1 MNSIK
6 RTPTLFLLLVF
17 CLINAAIAQESYI
30 LNYDNVE
37 VKKVT
42 QDIARFAKKTIILD
56 PRVKGR
62 VTIFSNAALDQ
73 DQVWQVYL
81 RTMQVNGFSSI
92 TEDGNIVR
100 IIPENEATR
109 DENIVLNDAEFL
121 TKVFLLENR
130 LVEEVLPMLKPI
142 TGRQSHLSSIPS
154 INSILLVDRKSNVD
168 RIEALLKELDANDAA
183 KISIIKLENLS
194 SAEAVRI
201 LEKLKL
207 QNYPSMNNFIAIPF
221 LPSNAVILSANR
233 IVTKNIEETLNKL
246 DLDAYTDGSVAVIY
260 LKYAKA
266 DEVAAIIET
275 VSSNF
280 VTESVSQKPVVTFHA
295 KTNSLIISSED
306 THMDLIRNLVAKIDI
321 RRAQVLV
328 EAIIVELSETAAKNL
343 GVEMIFSGSKDGNIP
358 IGITRFQ
365 NTNSP
370 DLLAITGSAI
380 QSGDNATLSN
390 LATTSLLNTQGL
402 IAAFGNLNKG
412 GDSFLGILSAI
423 VEDKDSNIL
432 STPSIIAMDN
442 EPAHLVIGQEIPIT
456 TGESLGA
463 NNANPFR
470 TTTRQEV
477 GVKLSITPQ
486 INEGNSVIL
495 EIKQEVSAVAGPITG
510 SSDLITNKRTI
521 ETTVLVDNNQIIVLG
536 GLIDNDVQEA
546 TQRVPFL
553 SRLPLLGRLFRSKN
567 ESVVRRN
574 LTVFL
579 RVKILTDSNSVDQVS
594 LEKYNF
600 LRAEGMLSPQKQE
613 ILDLTDKQPKEETEA
628 NTTPREP
635 VVAEAK
641 SPQQLRR
648 EARQLRREARQ
659 KRREE
664 RQQ

>member
-6 RTPTLFLLLVF
+6 QTTTLFLLLTFSLVSV
-17 CLINAAIAQESYI
+17 AVAQESYI

-62 VTIFSNAALDQ
+62 VTIFSNTALDQ
-73 DQVWQVYL
+73 NQVWQVYL

-109 DENIVLNDAEFL
+109 DENIVINDAEFL
-121 TKVFLLENR
+121 TKVFVLENR
-130 LVEEVLPMLKPI
+130 LVGEILPMLKPI
-142 TGRQSHLSSIPS
+142 TGRQSHLSGIPS
-154 INSILLVDRKSNVD
+154 VNSILLVDRKSNVD
-168 RIEALLKELDANDAA
+168 RIETLLKELDEDDSA
-183 KISIIKLENLS
+183 KISIVKLENLS

-201 LEKLKL
+201 LDKLQR
-207 QNYPSMNNFIAIPF
+207 QNYPSMNNFIAVPF
-221 LPSNAVILSANR
+221 TPSNSVILSANK

-246 DLDAYTDGSVAVIY
+246 DLDAYTDGSIAVIY

-275 VSSNF
+275 VASNF
-280 VTESVSQKPVVTFHA
+280 AAESDAEKPVITFHT
-295 KTNSLIISSED
+295 KTNSLIVSSED
-306 THMDLIRNLVAKIDI
+306 TDMNRIRNLVAKIDI

-343 GVEMIFSGSKDGNIP
+343 GVEMIFSGSKEGNIP
-358 IGITRFQ
+358 IGITRFP
-365 NTNSP
+365 NANNP
-370 DLLAITGSAI
+370 DLLAITGSAV
-380 QSGDNATLSN
+380 QGGDDTTLSA

-402 IAAFGNLNKG
+402 IAGFGNINKD
-412 GDSFLGILSAI
+412 GDSFLGILNAI
-423 VEDKDSNIL
+423 VNDQDSNIL

-470 TTTRQEV
+470 TTMRQEV

-495 EIKQEVSAVAGPITG
+495 EIKQEVSGVAGPITG
-510 SSDLITNKRTI
+510 ATDLITNKRTI
-521 ETTVLVDNNQIIVLG
+521 ETTVLVDNNQVIVLG
-536 GLIDNDVQEA
+536 GLIDDDVQGS
-546 TQRVPFL
+546 TKRVPLL
-553 SRLPLLGRLFRSKN
+553 SRLPLLGRLFRTKN

-579 RVKILTDSNSVDQVS
+579 RPKILVDSNSVDQIS
-594 LEKYNF
+594 QEKYNF
-600 LRAEGMLSPQKQE
+600 FAAEGILDQQKRD
-613 ILDLTDKQPKEETEA
+613 ILDLTNEQPKEG
-628 NTTPREP
+628 
-635 VVAEAK
+635 AEASITPGEIVVEEK
-641 SPQQLRR
+641 KYPAQI
-648 EARQLRREARQ
+648 RREARQ
-659 KRREE
+659 KRRKARRNRRAEW
-664 RQQ
+664 